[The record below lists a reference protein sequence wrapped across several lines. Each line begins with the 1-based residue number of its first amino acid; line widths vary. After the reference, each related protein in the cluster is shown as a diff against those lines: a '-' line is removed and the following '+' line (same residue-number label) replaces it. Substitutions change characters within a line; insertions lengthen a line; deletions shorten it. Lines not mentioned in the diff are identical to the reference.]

1 MTPSDDET
9 ERSDHDP
16 TDAEGPNAPIEGA
29 DTSAEDPP
37 TEGLRRAVEAGDLE
51 AATRLLRA
59 IGPLYGLPGARRA
72 GGGLTADGD
81 FVSFYF
87 TDPGRALDYA
97 REHDFLGREEDADPP
112 RVDDPFEPLRQAR
125 DEDFA
130 GVVLDPGSSRPLPL
144 PVETIHGLL
153 SHSERTDDDGEVPG
167 DADAGAA
174 GEGTAEKGRG
184 GAAPSP
190 SAGGGTPP
198 PPPHLLDLAQRVRRS
213 PPLDPVPPPD
223 RSPAEAR
230 ELIQELRELAMDD
243 RMPVW
248 EVVDTLAYEIAFHV
262 PVAPEP
268 AHGLRWPLTVR
279 HPRDSDSPSV
289 WVFTDP
295 DRARRSL
302 DQLPGKV
309 ETLRLSGLEAF
320 RWIWAVPTPVPEVV
334 VDLYPDS
341 PPPLFVPDSWMLG
354 ALYPHFLDCPDL
366 RRVGR
371 VPRDGLGSLPGARGT
386 KLEAIRAL
394 TEPWIDLTGAGA
406 AADAPP
412 RMTPAAAERADPATA
427 EQESELVRHDGGRYL
442 PARPSGAWTRASSP
456 PFRAWLRASSD
467 HSGVLLNPESEA
479 PLALDHADLAILA
492 LWAESGS
499 QPRGEE
505 VAALVEELRE
515 DLGPAT
521 AGRILAD
528 WPRWFWALQGGGEDE
543 PTRAMTLADRDT
555 CPVFSSE
562 DRIRAFLEQV
572 REGGLVS
579 GEMQPLAYLSGWAF
593 NVFREIHVRYRE
605 GGWLDPEGPRPETGL
620 EMGAETIR
628 AALARIEWRLQPRV
642 PGFLANP

>member
-1 MTPSDDET
+1 MTPSDADEN
-9 ERSDHDP
+9 ERSDDVP
-16 TDAEGPNAPIEGA
+16 TDAESPNAPSEGP
-29 DTSAEDPP
+29 DTSVADPP

-97 REHDFLGREEDADPP
+97 REHDFLGRDEEEDPP
-112 RVDDPFEPLRQAR
+112 RIDNPFDPLRQAR
-125 DEDFA
+125 DGDFA

-144 PVETIHGLL
+144 AGETIDGLL
-153 SHSERTDDDGEVPG
+153 AHSERTADDEPEIAGEPG
-167 DADAGAA
+167 AGAA
-174 GEGTAEKGRG
+174 G
-184 GAAPSP
+184 AA
-190 SAGGGTPP
+190 TPP
-198 PPPHLLDLAQRVRRS
+198 PPPHLLDLAERVRRS

-223 RSPAEAR
+223 RSPVEAR

-248 EVVDTLAYEIAFHV
+248 EVVDTLAHEMAFHV

-279 HPRDSDSPSV
+279 HPRDPDSPSV

-371 VPRDGLGSLPGARGT
+371 VPRDELGSLPGARGT

-394 TEPWIDLTGAGA
+394 TEPWIDLTGTGA
-406 AADAPP
+406 AAEAPP
-412 RMTPAAAERADPATA
+412 TTYPATA
-427 EQESELVRHDGGRYL
+427 ERTGPATTERESDLVRHEGGRYL
-442 PARPSGAWTRASSP
+442 PAHPSGTWTRASSP
-456 PFRAWLRASSD
+456 PFRGWLRSSSD
-467 HSGVLLNPESEA
+467 HSGVLLHPEDGA
-479 PLALDHADLAILA
+479 PLPLDHADLAILA

-499 QPRGEE
+499 QPRGED
-505 VAALVEELRE
+505 VAGLVEELRE

-528 WPRWFWALQGGGEDE
+528 WPRWFWALQGGGEDQ

-562 DRIRAFLEQV
+562 DRIRAFLEQA

-593 NVFREIHVRYRE
+593 NVFREIHIRYRE